1 MTGVEIAVGYA
12 FAWLVRKAKRVA
24 GQADEEVDRGLEAAM
39 DRLHELISAKLGQDP
54 ALERAGEEAEAGQ
67 MELSPRTRQ
76 RLELAVEDAAERDSA
91 FSEALNRAV
100 KDLQAATTPVG
111 GVSVTGDG
119 QAVGGDVDIRAE
131 HGSVAALRMGDVSLG
146 NPSAPG
152 PDQG

>member
-1 MTGVEIAVGYA
+1 MAVGYA